1 MDMDAG
7 HFAPWTGYF
16 LIQPNQDL
24 EAAGTTRLRTEKCTE
39 EMRKKWAMGPPPE
52 VIVSCAGILDID
64 KAAGNPKC
72 LAGGRHF
79 VRPDTVRTVSA
90 SKRVVTDDR
99 PPQYVRPEMLAPGT
113 SDWSQIGA
121 RRLLCYV
128 AGVRKGRGPFCP
140 FIHQVWCWFS
150 MPVPGVIQTSFT
162 HFKPKHPTFSYPPG
176 RPGAIGVIGKG
187 SLSAYPLS

>member
-1 MDMDAG
+1 MHRGDA
-7 HFAPWTGYF
+7 
-16 LIQPNQDL
+16 Q
-24 EAAGTTRLRTEKCTE
+24 
-39 EMRKKWAMGPPPE
+39 KWAMGPPPE

-121 RRLLCYV
+121 RRWLCYV
-128 AGVRKGRGPFCP
+128 PGVDKRTGPFLSVYSSSVVLVFHACSWSHSDIIHP
-140 FIHQVWCWFS
+140 FQA
-150 MPVPGVIQTSFT
+150 QTP
-162 HFKPKHPTFSYPPG
+162 HF
-176 RPGAIGVIGKG
+176 
-187 SLSAYPLS
+187 